1 MTAKPSHAEL
11 PRPLR
16 AVLRVPLF
24 YKILIANAAIV
35 LLGAVAGTAATAEF
49 GRLEPGQSPVALG
62 VALAVAGV
70 SLTVLVNAVILR
82 VALSPL
88 KLLEDTAAQVQKG
101 NMAARAPG
109 SRLADPE
116 LDRLTRTFNGMLD
129 TQAEDR
135 QRLRDVAARA
145 LDAEEEERKRIAREL
160 HDETAQS
167 LAALLIRLR
176 LARGVADRQEQDELL
191 DDMRREIG
199 STLEGVRRFAR
210 GLRPPA
216 LDELGLPAAVES
228 HARGLRD
235 SVGLQVTVEAETIE
249 GQLSSQAEL
258 ALYRIVQEA
267 LSNVVRHS
275 GSSEARVTLT
285 YSGEAVVAI
294 VCDSGRGFVPAAASG
309 GRGGGGGGLGI
320 FGMKE
325 RAAYVGGELDIHSAP
340 GEGTIVEATVPV
352 APVLPGAGA
361 NGEVHREFTA
371 EG

>member
-1 MTAKPSHAEL
+1 MKANASHREL
-11 PRPLR
+11 PRPVR
-16 AVLRVPLF
+16 TVLRVPLF

-49 GRLEPGQSPVALG
+49 GRLEPGQSPVALA
-62 VALAVAGV
+62 VVLAVAGV
-70 SLTVLVNAVILR
+70 SLTVLVNAAILR

-101 NMAARAPG
+101 DMAARAPF

-129 TQAEDR
+129 TQADYR
-135 QRLRDVAARA
+135 QRLREMAARA
-145 LDAEEEERKRIAREL
+145 LEAEEEERKRIAREL

-176 LARGVADRQEQDELL
+176 LARGVSDQEERDELL
-191 DDMRREIG
+191 DDMRRDIG

-216 LDELGLPAAVES
+216 LDELGLSAAVES

-235 SVGLQVTVEAETIE
+235 SVGLAVTVSADTIE
-249 GQLSSQAEL
+249 GQLSAQAEL

-275 GSSEARVTLT
+275 GASEARVTLSHT
-285 YSGEAVVAI
+285 GQSVIATISDQGSGFAPGAGYA
-294 VCDSGRGFVPAAASG
+294 GRGDS
-309 GRGGGGGGLGI
+309 GLGI

-325 RAAYVGGELDIHSAP
+325 RAAYAGGEFALESTP
-340 GEGTIVEATVPV
+340 GSGTTVQATIPV
-352 APVLPGAGA
+352 APNPPPAATATAGTRR
-361 NGEVHREFTA
+361 EVTA
-371 EG
+371 QG